1 MGDEIERDYLIEKR
15 KLLFDQDKLPEE
27 EINLDYTSSADLP
40 EVFDLTIKIKVLL
53 MQHLGILLGFS
64 VMLIMAMN
72 SDGLIPEWT
81 TGLPFLSFL
90 ILIEIES
97 YYFYE
102 IQIKEIKFERF
113 FFSSCVLKLIS
124 GWLN

>member
-72 SDGLIPEWT
+72 SDGLIPE
-81 TGLPFLSFL
+81 
-90 ILIEIES
+90 
-97 YYFYE
+97 
-102 IQIKEIKFERF
+102 
-113 FFSSCVLKLIS
+113 
-124 GWLN
+124 